1 MLMEMTQQYY
11 QWNFICVHAK
21 KFYNIRFRKYN
32 FFNSTD
38 YDDGFVAYINGTE
51 IARANINGSPAFD
64 QGTIIDHE
72 AQIYNG
78 GIPDR
83 FPISDFNS
91 IC

>member
-1 MLMEMTQQYY
+1 MMM
-11 QWNFICVHAK
+11 FI
-21 KFYNIRFRKYN
+21 
-32 FFNSTD
+32 
-38 YDDGFVAYINGTE
+38 AYINGTE
-51 IARANINGSPAFD
+51 IARAISMALPAFD

-91 IC
+91 ILVEGENVLAIKLIMLVQDHLISR